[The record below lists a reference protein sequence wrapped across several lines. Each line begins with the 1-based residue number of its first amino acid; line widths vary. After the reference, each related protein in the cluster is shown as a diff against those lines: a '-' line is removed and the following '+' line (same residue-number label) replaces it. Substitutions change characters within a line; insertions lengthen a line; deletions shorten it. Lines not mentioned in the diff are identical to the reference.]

1 MPSRRTANE
10 GPDRTLTPSTGGKR
24 RAVRTDSLHTGGRK
38 KLLPGLPSVPSL
50 VGVAALALAVAGA
63 TISQQPT
70 VQPTVPPV
78 ATASDVQKFTN
89 QASVLNA
96 GSSTWSGSALNDRA
110 RAVSRDS
117 QREALQDA
125 AVAELQAAAE
135 SQAKE
140 RNAALDALAASAAQ
154 YADQVAARAAERAA
168 ERAAARAAERAA
180 RLWQLPLPAGSYR
193 LSSRFGECSYLW
205 ANCHTGLD
213 FAASFGTQIYNV
225 AAGVVSEVG
234 YEGSYGNRTI
244 VTLPDGTEMWYCHQN
259 SFAVSVGDQV
269 AAGELIGYVG
279 STGNSTGPH
288 LHLEVHPGAG
298 DAVDPMGAA
307 LVRGLQF

>member
-1 MPSRRTANE
+1 MHSRRTTSDGSRDVDSGA
-10 GPDRTLTPSTGGKR
+10 STGGR
-24 RAVRTDSLHTGGRK
+24 RKAVRVGVRHTGGRK
-38 KLLPGLPSVPSL
+38 KLFPGLPSVPSL
-50 VGVAALALAVAGA
+50 VGAAVLALAGVGV
-63 TISQQPT
+63 TISQPE
-70 VQPTVPPV
+70 VAPVVPA
-78 ATASDVQKFTN
+78 ATDFPKFAH

-96 GSSTWSGSALNDRA
+96 DTSMGSGSALTGRA

-117 QREALQDA
+117 QREAVQDA
-125 AVAELQAAAE
+125 ADAELQAQAE

-140 RNAALDALAASAAQ
+140 RNAALRALAVSAEQ
-154 YADQVAARAAERAA
+154 NADQIAQS
-168 ERAAARAAERAA
+168 
-180 RLWQLPLPAGSYR
+180 LWQLPLPAGSYR

-213 FAASFGTQIYNV
+213 FAAPSGSQISNV
-225 AAGVVSEVG
+225 AYGVVTEVG
-234 YEGSYGNRTI
+234 YAGSYGNRTI
-244 VTLPDGTEMWYCHQN
+244 VTLPDGTEMWYCHQT
-259 SFAVSVGDQV
+259 SFAASVGETVV
-269 AAGELIGYVG
+269 AGDPIGYVG

>member
-10 GPDRTLTPSTGGKR
+10 GPDRTSNRSTGGKR
-24 RAVRTDSLHTGGRK
+24 RAVRADSLHTGGRK

-70 VQPTVPPV
+70 VPPV
-78 ATASDVQKFTN
+78 ATAGDVQKFTN

-96 GSSTWSGSALNDRA
+96 GSSTWSGSALDDRA

-140 RNAALDALAASAAQ
+140 RNAALAALAASAEQ
-154 YADQVAARAAERAA
+154 YADQVAARAA

-213 FAASFGTQIYNV
+213 FAASSGSQIYNV
-225 AAGVVSEVG
+225 AAGVVTEVG

-244 VTLPDGTEMWYCHQN
+244 VTLPDGTDMWYCHQN